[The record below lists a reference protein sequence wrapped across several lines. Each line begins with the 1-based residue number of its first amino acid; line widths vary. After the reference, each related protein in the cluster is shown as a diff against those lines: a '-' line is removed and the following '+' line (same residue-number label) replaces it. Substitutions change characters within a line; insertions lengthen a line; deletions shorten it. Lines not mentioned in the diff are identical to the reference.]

1 MGQLTQLNLTP
12 HPVLLDGQRTV
23 FGELHQGESL
33 YAFLARNMD
42 GLDGQQWHVSIDG
55 DDVPRHLWHHE
66 RPQDGQLIEVRG
78 ALGNN
83 VLQLVALA
91 ALTYFTFGA
100 GATWAGALG
109 ATGFGA
115 SAVYGA
121 TFMAGSML
129 INKVLG
135 PKVPSLGGQTQDSVY
150 SIGAARNTARPN
162 EPFGLVFGE
171 VRSTPDYI
179 AAPYTYYMG
188 NDQYVAMTLT
198 PGLNCQQIGELYN
211 GDTLLSSFEGVDVWY
226 SGFPGLPDQDIP
238 LYGNA
243 DTLDGGALEDA
254 NVWVERTT
262 SLGTL
267 SVMLNYSYVLF
278 DTHTSGKPK
287 DNQEDITAQ
296 YRPTGST
303 EWLALANT
311 HVVSKVQTEQ
321 RKTVEFTFP
330 QGVGQYDIRV
340 KRNGNDTDGKGAQI
354 QMSWTTLNSIQP
366 DTGDYTGI
374 PRIGLRIKAT
384 GQLNGYPEEIR
395 GVVKAEPIQV
405 WTTGGWVTATTR
417 DEGLSNP
424 GAQLLSYARGL
435 YIQTAE
441 GPVRYSGLGLT
452 DDMIDLDA
460 LKAFTLHCAANGFSY
475 DYIIKDAK
483 SHDEVCNT
491 IALAGMGQISWAG
504 GKFSVVWAADEQPIS
519 GVVNMATIKKS
530 SFQVDY
536 SLVSAADGIE
546 YSYFDRLT
554 WETKT
559 VIVRAPGVT
568 VALNPA
574 KVSGEGV
581 SDADHAAKMA
591 RYHLGQSLYQF
602 KSIGFDTDLEHL
614 TYRRMSV
621 LQLAH
626 DMTQWGYGGRLVGA
640 TRNGDT
646 VTLHLDEPVPP
657 SALGNAWIGVRVLG
671 ETVYRVLA
679 VQPFAAETNQITL
692 AEPWPSDADFP
703 GEDFPA
709 HDSIWIY
716 DFKQTPGYRVRVVNI
731 EPESDLKG
739 ARISVV
745 PESDEFWTYV
755 LTGEYTPPTQGTSLN
770 VRPVVSNVRVS
781 EQNNVQG
788 NTVYTTLSVTFDVD
802 GDMQYAAVLAQD
814 NASPTDELVEVA
826 QTQTRTASFR
836 IPGPGTYAIV
846 VRPYDRNGIVG
857 GAASIAYTTVSAQ
870 PAPIL
875 FDTFAISE
883 DPSGIRRYSWGY
895 AGDTIQ
901 SPDLLGA
908 EIRYTAGDVELPNWD
923 TMQPLGDGY
932 HTGPFESVLPSAG
945 QWTFAIRARNTS
957 GVLSPDMLILV
968 QTLQYNLAQ
977 KLEEVD
983 TAVAQ
988 EIIDRFNEDSALAD
1002 ALAAEAQ
1009 ERADALVAEA
1019 EARAADMQAA
1029 AADATAKANAARD
1042 AAIAHADVIGAQ
1054 VADITGA
1061 DEWATGVT
1069 YPAGDL
1075 VKRNGTLYRALRET
1089 TSDAPESSTS
1099 DWEAIGNYSSLGEA
1113 VAASI
1118 DMGNTNTSTIASES
1132 TRLNSVTARMPSGT
1146 GTLATSASVSDE
1158 VSARTGADNALGSRT
1173 GVIEARLPTGTD
1185 KLANEARVVTAEN
1198 ASVSRDNALSSRVTT
1213 VEARM
1218 PAGTGGLATSAS
1230 VTDLTTA
1237 TTNADTA
1244 LSDRI
1249 TTANSRIDGKADSSA
1264 VNSLTTR
1271 VTAAEGV
1278 NTSQGTAITQVQAAL
1293 TPGDNLI
1300 QTDDFTDTQGLWQ
1313 TSAYRELPT
1322 TGEAVQG
1329 TNTYKGTALVLAPAT
1344 GAYETRY
1351 TPASPGEVIDV
1362 SANIYNTASASG
1374 TLGIHARKA
1383 DGSDDFL
1390 MPTAPAPDAWRKLE
1404 TSITLPAGTVSI
1416 RPLFN
1421 NPASDNYALMTRP
1434 VFRRRSVSESALS
1447 LATQSLDSRVT
1458 SAEGT
1463 ITSQGSSITSLQNS
1477 VSTKADSSA
1486 LNALG
1491 SRVTTAEGTISSQG
1505 SNITALQNSVANK
1518 AESSAVSAL
1527 DSRVTSTENT
1537 NTSQGSSITSLQN
1550 SVANKAETSALNSL
1564 SSTVTQQGNT
1574 ITSQGNAITQVKSSI
1589 APNANVISNSGVESD
1604 LTDWQLGWD
1613 SASVGS
1619 TLVRDRNGFAYPYG
1633 SHNLSVIW
1641 PANSVAAGTNA
1652 YLLINST
1659 KKTPTLGISR
1669 VCVQTIYA
1677 LTEGSMTFGVD
1688 FFDSSGAFI
1697 SGPNATVGS
1706 TGAGW
1711 ATVFRFYA
1719 VPANAVTMR
1728 AWFRGF
1734 VNTASS
1740 SVRTFWI
1747 AHPMLSA
1754 ATPDQAEA
1762 PIYAPGALGIDTKYA
1777 SVTQSLTTRA
1787 TNSENNIASVLAQ
1800 YFLSVQ
1806 AGNLIGGMKIGN
1818 NGSVVDFAVLANIFR
1833 IVDPSNAANLLSYV
1847 NGNLTVSGIV
1857 EGSLLKSS
1865 ALELG
1870 STRIHV
1876 GSGRLAPF
1884 TINDSAFNLLASNA
1898 VASQTVTVSG
1908 FVGPANGS
1916 GYNAKRFS
1924 RQKMDVYL
1932 KVLIAADDGDETLA
1946 IEVQYDGGGW
1956 TAIQSYPFDG
1966 NNRTT
1971 IQIALRY
1978 TTNDSWSTVAFRAR
1992 TSQVHTNM
2000 LSLEMEVNNT
2010 NESGNAA
2017 GSNSGLNS
2025 SGGAGGSAPPA
2036 NGGGGTEFCVDYE
2049 TTVLPD
2055 GRYVRDL
2062 QVGDLVE
2069 CVDVMTGERSL
2080 VPLRAMGI
2088 GTEGCY
2094 AVRTAHGEVI
2104 QSRST
2109 PMDMRDGSVKRTT
2122 ELQGRELLTHA
2133 NGWEVA
2139 SIEYLGERK
2148 VCKPDFGNRM
2158 FFAGTSAVRTIA
2170 THNIVQKP

>member
-23 FGELHQGESL
+23 FGELRQGESL

-42 GLDGQQWHVSIDG
+42 GLDGKQWHVSIG
-55 DDVPRHLWHHE
+55 GYDVPRHLWHHV
-66 RPQDGQLIEVRG
+66 RPKDGQLIEVRG

-129 INKVLG
+129 INSVLG
-135 PKVPSLGGQTQDSVY
+135 PKLQSVGTQSQDSVY

-211 GDTLLSSFEGVDVWY
+211 GDTLLSSFEGVEVWY
-226 SGFPGLPDQDIP
+226 SGFPGMPQQDIP

-243 DTLDGGALEDA
+243 DTIDGGALDDA

-262 SLGTL
+262 SPGTM

-287 DNQEDITAQ
+287 NNQEDITAQ

-340 KRNGNDTDGKGAQI
+340 KRNGNDTDGKGAHI

-384 GQLNGYPEEIR
+384 GQLNGYPDEIR
-395 GVVKAEPIQV
+395 GVVKAEPIPV

-452 DDMIDLDA
+452 DDMIDMDA
-460 LKAFTLHCAANGFSY
+460 LKAFMLHCTANGFTY
-475 DYIIKDAK
+475 DYIVKDAK
-483 SHDEVCNT
+483 SHDEICNT

-626 DMTQWGYGGRLVGA
+626 DMTQWGYGGRLVGG

-646 VTLHLDEPVPP
+646 VTLQLDEPVPP
-657 SALGNAWIGVRVLG
+657 PASGNAWIGVRVLG

-716 DFKQTPGYRVRVVNI
+716 DFKQTPGYRARVVNI

-908 EIRYTAGDVELPNWD
+908 EIRYTAGDVALPNWD
-923 TMQPLGDGY
+923 NMQPLGDGY

-988 EIIDRFNEDSALAD
+988 EIIDRFNADAAAAD

-1009 ERADALVAEA
+1009 ARADALVALA
-1019 EARAADMQAA
+1019 EQA

-1061 DEWATGVT
+1061 DEWAAGVT

-1118 DMGNTNTSTIASES
+1118 DMGNTNTSAIAAES

-1146 GTLATSASVSDE
+1146 GTLATQASVNDE
-1158 VSARTGADNALGSRT
+1158 VSARTSADSAQ
-1173 GVIEARLPTGTD
+1173 
-1185 KLANEARVVTAEN
+1185 
-1198 ASVSRDNALSSRVTT
+1198 SSRIGV

-1218 PAGTGGLATSAS
+1218 PAGNGTLATSAS
-1230 VTDLTTA
+1230 IIDESTARAQADNAQAERVNALVARTPSGSGNLLKNAGMEANADEWHQVWDGGGGVIGAYDLAAPEWRPIGRHTFGITRPGAVANATALWEGDKIPVKPATRYIMSAYIAAQRCVNAAGVRAYGASINDRGVSLGSQNNPPAAGGMDINLWYRSALVFTTDSETFLIAPVFATGMGGAMASPAEVSDPYSWITMLMLEEATTDQTVPSAWQPGPAGLDEKYASVTTA
-1237 TTNADTA
+1237 QAARLSTVEGLTEANAQSITAANAAISGKASVETVNA
-1244 LSDRI
+1244 LS
-1249 TTANSRIDGKADSSA
+1249 
-1264 VNSLTTR
+1264 
-1271 VTAAEGV
+1271 
-1278 NTSQGTAITQVQAAL
+1278 
-1293 TPGDNLI
+1293 
-1300 QTDDFTDTQGLWQ
+1300 
-1313 TSAYRELPT
+1313 
-1322 TGEAVQG
+1322 
-1329 TNTYKGTALVLAPAT
+1329 
-1344 GAYETRY
+1344 
-1351 TPASPGEVIDV
+1351 
-1362 SANIYNTASASG
+1362 
-1374 TLGIHARKA
+1374 
-1383 DGSDDFL
+1383 
-1390 MPTAPAPDAWRKLE
+1390 
-1404 TSITLPAGTVSI
+1404 GTVTQQG
-1416 RPLFN
+1416 
-1421 NPASDNYALMTRP
+1421 DT
-1434 VFRRRSVSESALS
+1434 LS
-1447 LATQSLDSRVT
+1447 SHGGQ
-1458 SAEGT
+1458 
-1463 ITSQGSSITSLQNS
+1463 ITSLQND
-1477 VSTKADSSA
+1477 VAGKAA
-1486 LNALG
+1486 
-1491 SRVTTAEGTISSQG
+1491 
-1505 SNITALQNSVANK
+1505 
-1518 AESSAVSAL
+1518 SSAVNAL
-1527 DSRVTSTENT
+1527 DSRVTIVEGV

-1550 SVANKAETSALNSL
+1550 SVANKAESSAVSALESRVTSAENTNTSQGNSITSLQNSVADKADSSALSAL
-1564 SSTVTQQGNT
+1564 SSTVTQQGDT
-1574 ITSQGNAITQVKSSI
+1574 LTSQGTAITQVKSQLGSGGNLLG
-1589 APNANVISNSGVESD
+1589 NAGLEVDLAYYGVEVDNWGSVTFVRD
-1604 LTDWQLGWD
+1604 LVAPDYLPVYMHTLGWTRTGQPGGLYAVRT
-1613 SASVGS
+1613 SHYAVEPGKKYIASVWMAHQRAGNVGAL
-1619 TLVRDRNGFAYPYG
+1619 LVWVDADG
-1633 SHNLSVIW
+1633 
-1641 PANSVAAGTNA
+1641 NA
-1652 YLLINST
+1652 I
-1659 KKTPTLGISR
+1659 
-1669 VCVQTIYA
+1669 
-1677 LTEGSMTFGVD
+1677 
-1688 FFDSSGAFI
+1688 
-1697 SGPNATVGS
+1697 
-1706 TGAGW
+1706 
-1711 ATVFRFYA
+1711 
-1719 VPANAVTMR
+1719 
-1728 AWFRGF
+1728 
-1734 VNTASS
+1734 S
-1740 SVRTFWI
+1740 SVGTPYVPSQFTGGNSLASFFRCATPPVVAPSNARRAYIRFFSDNPTAADPYVWVCR
-1747 AHPMLSA
+1747 PMLEEATTDQTMPSPWQPGSA
-1754 ATPDQAEA
+1754 R
-1762 PIYAPGALGIDTKYA
+1762 IDEKYA
-1777 SVTQSLTTRA
+1777 AVTQSLTTRA

-1818 NGSVVDFAVLANIFR
+1818 NGSVVDFAILANIFR
-1833 IVDPSNAANLLSYV
+1833 IVDPSNSANLLSYV

-1992 TSQVHTNM
+1992 TSQAHTNM

-2017 GSNSGLNS
+2017 GSSSGLNS

-2069 CVDVMTGERSL
+2069 CVDVLTGERSL
-2080 VPLRAMGI
+2080 VPLRAMGF

-2133 NGWEVA
+2133 HGWEVA

-2158 FFAGTSAVRTIA
+2158 FFAGTSAASTIA

>member
-1 MGQLTQLNLTP
+1 VGQLTQFNFTP
-12 HPVLLDGQRTV
+12 HPVLLDGQRIV
-23 FGELHQGESL
+23 HCQLLPGESL
-33 YAFLARNMD
+33 YAFLQRHVER
-42 GLDGQQWHVSIDG
+42 LDGQQWHVSIG
-55 DDVPRHLWHHE
+55 GHDVQRHLWHNV
-66 RPQDGQLIEVRG
+66 RPKDGQVIELRG
-78 ALGNN
+78 ALGDN
-83 VLQLVALA
+83 VLQLVAIAVLS
-91 ALTYFTFGA
+91 YFTLGA
-100 GATWAGALG
+100 GSAWIGTTFGVSAGV
-109 ATGFGA
+109 A
-115 SAVYGA
+115 SAIGA
-121 TFMAGSML
+121 GLFIAGSML
-129 INKVLG
+129 INSVLG
-135 PKVPSLGGQTQDSVY
+135 PKIPNIGRQEQDSVY

-162 EPFGLVFGE
+162 EPFGIVFGE

-179 AAPYTYYMG
+179 SAPYTYYMG
-188 NDQYVAMTLT
+188 NDQYVVMTMT
-198 PGLNCQQIGELYN
+198 PGLNCQQIGDLYN
-211 GDTLLSSFEGVDVWY
+211 GDTLLSSFDGVDVWY
-226 SGFPGLPDQDIP
+226 SGFPGMPEQAIP
-238 LYGNA
+238 LYSNV
-243 DTLDGGALEDA
+243 DTTDGGALDDA

-262 SLGTL
+262 SLGTM

-278 DTHTSGKPK
+278 DTTTKGKPK
-287 DNQEDITAQ
+287 NNQEDITAQ

-303 EWLALANT
+303 TWLALATT
-311 HVVSKVQTEQ
+311 HVVSKEQTEQ

-330 QGVGQYDIRV
+330 SVGQYDIRV
-340 KRNGNDTDGKGAQI
+340 KRNGNDTDGKGAHI
-354 QMSWTTLNSIQP
+354 QMSWTTLNSVQP
-366 DTGDYTGI
+366 DTTDYTGI

-384 GQLNGYPEEIR
+384 GQLNGYPDEIR
-395 GVVKAEPIQV
+395 GVVKSEPIDV
-405 WTTGGWVTATTR
+405 WTTAGWVTATER
-417 DEGLSNP
+417 SQGLSNP
-424 GAQLLSYARGL
+424 GAQLLAYARGL
-435 YIQTAE
+435 YMQTSA
-441 GPVRYSGLGLT
+441 GQVRYSGLGLT
-452 DDMIDLDA
+452 DDMIDMDA
-460 LKAFTLHCAANGFSY
+460 LKAFMLHCTANGFTY
-475 DYIIKDAK
+475 DYIVKDAK
-483 SHDEVCNT
+483 SHDDVCNT

-504 GKFSVVWAADEQPIS
+504 GKFSVVWAADDQPIS
-519 GVVNMATIKKS
+519 GVVNMATIKKA
-530 SFQVDY
+530 SFNVDY

-602 KSIGFDTDLEHL
+602 KSIGFNTDLEHL

-640 TRNGDT
+640 TINAGT
-646 VTLHLDEPVPP
+646 VTLQLDEPVPP
-657 SALGNAWIGVRVLG
+657 PASGNAWIGVRVLG

-802 GDMQYAAVLAQD
+802 GDMQYAAVLTQD

-857 GAASIAYTTVSAQ
+857 GAASIVYTTVNAQ

-908 EIRYTAGDVELPNWD
+908 EIRYTAGDVALPNWD

-988 EIIDRFNEDSALAD
+988 EIIDRFNADAAAAD

-1009 ERADALVAEA
+1009 ARADALVALA
-1019 EARAADMQAA
+1019 EQA

-1075 VKRNGTLYRALRET
+1075 VKRNGTLYRALQET
-1089 TSDAPESSTS
+1089 TDNPPESSPTY
-1099 DWEAIGNYSSLGEA
+1099 WEAIGNYSSLGEA

-1118 DMGNTNTSTIASES
+1118 DMGNTNASDIETES
-1132 TRLNSVTARMPSGT
+1132 TRLDGVVARMPTGT
-1146 GTLATSASVSDE
+1146 GTLATSASVTQEATTRANAD
-1158 VSARTGADNALGSRT
+1158 SALSSRT

-1185 KLANEARVVTAEN
+1185 TLANEARVVTAEN
-1198 ASVSRDNALSSRVTT
+1198 ASVSRDDAISSRVTV

-1218 PAGTGGLATSAS
+1218 PAGTGQLATSAS
-1230 VTDLTTA
+1230 VTDLQTSTA
-1237 TTNADTA
+1237 NADSA
-1244 LSDRI
+1244 LSSQI
-1249 TTANSRIDGKADSSA
+1249 TAANSRIDGKADSSA
-1264 VNSLTTR
+1264 LN
-1271 VTAAEGV
+1271 
-1278 NTSQGTAITQVQAAL
+1278 
-1293 TPGDNLI
+1293 
-1300 QTDDFTDTQGLWQ
+1300 
-1313 TSAYRELPT
+1313 
-1322 TGEAVQG
+1322 
-1329 TNTYKGTALVLAPAT
+1329 
-1344 GAYETRY
+1344 
-1351 TPASPGEVIDV
+1351 
-1362 SANIYNTASASG
+1362 
-1374 TLGIHARKA
+1374 
-1383 DGSDDFL
+1383 
-1390 MPTAPAPDAWRKLE
+1390 
-1404 TSITLPAGTVSI
+1404 
-1416 RPLFN
+1416 
-1421 NPASDNYALMTRP
+1421 
-1434 VFRRRSVSESALS
+1434 ALS
-1447 LATQSLDSRVT
+1447 STVTQQ
-1458 SAEGT
+1458 GNT
-1463 ITSQGSSITSLQNS
+1463 ITSQGNAITQVKSSIAPNANVISNSGVEADLTDWELGWDSANVRSTLVRDRNGPAYPRGSHNLSVNWPANSVAAGSNAFLVINSTRKTPTFGISRVCLQTIYNLAEGSMAFGVDFFDSSGAFISGPNETVGSTGAGWTTVFRFYAVPENAATMRAWFRGHVTTASSSERVLWIAHPMLSAATADQTVPPAYSPGMIGIDGKYASATQSLNTRVTTVEGTVTSQSSSITSLQNT
-1477 VSTKADSSA
+1477 VANKADSS
-1486 LNALG
+1486 
-1491 SRVTTAEGTISSQG
+1491 V
-1505 SNITALQNSVANK
+1505 
-1518 AESSAVSAL
+1518 VSAL
-1527 DSRVTSTENT
+1527 DSRVTSAENT
-1537 NTSQGSSITSLQN
+1537 NTSQSSSITSLQN
-1550 SVANKAETSALNSL
+1550 TVANKADSSALNAL

-1604 LTDWQLGWD
+1604 LTDWELGWD
-1613 SASVGS
+1613 SANVGS

-1641 PANSVAAGTNA
+1641 PANSVAAGANA

-1659 KKTPTLGISR
+1659 KKTPTFGISR
-1669 VCVQTIYA
+1669 VCIQTIYA
-1677 LTEGSMTFGVD
+1677 LTEGSMGFGVD

-1697 SGPNATVGS
+1697 SGPNETVGS
-1706 TGAGW
+1706 TGVDW
-1711 ATVFRFYA
+1711 TTVFRFFA
-1719 VPANAVTMR
+1719 VPANAATMR

-1740 SVRTFWI
+1740 SVRTFLI

-1754 ATPDQAEA
+1754 ATQDQTVA
-1762 PIYAPGALGIDTKYA
+1762 PVYSPGALGLDSKYA

-1818 NGSVVDFAVLANIFR
+1818 NGSVVDFAILANIFR
-1833 IVDPSNAANLLSYV
+1833 IVDPSNSANLLSYI

-1865 ALELG
+1865 AMELG
-1870 STRIHV
+1870 STRIHT

-1898 VASQTVTVSG
+1898 VSSQTVTVSG

-1924 RQKMDVYL
+1924 RQRMDVYL
-1932 KVLIAADDGDETLA
+1932 KTLIAADDGNEELY

-1956 TAIQSYPFDG
+1956 STIQSYPFDG

-1971 IQIALRY
+1971 IQISIRY
-1978 TTNDSWSTVAFRAR
+1978 TTLDSWSTVAFRAR
-1992 TSQVHTNM
+1992 TTLAHTNM
-2000 LSLEMEVNNT
+2000 LSLDVEINNT

-2017 GSNSGLNS
+2017 GSKSGLNA
-2025 SGGAGGSAPPA
+2025 GEGAGGTPPPP
-2036 NGGGGTEFCVDYE
+2036 GGGDFCVDYE

-2062 QVGDLVE
+2062 QAGDIVE
-2069 CVDVMTGERSL
+2069 CVNVVTGDRAM
-2080 VPLRAMGI
+2080 VPLRAMNFGF
-2088 GTEGCY
+2088 EDCY
-2094 AVRTAHGEVI
+2094 TVRTEHGEVI
-2104 QSRST
+2104 QSRTT
-2109 PMDMRDGSVKRTT
+2109 PMDMRDGSIKCTP
-2122 ELQGRELLTHA
+2122 ELQGQELLTHDH
-2133 NGWEVA
+2133 GWEVA
-2139 SIEYLGERK
+2139 DIEYLGERK
-2148 VCKPDFGNRM
+2148 VCKPDFGDRM
-2158 FFAGTSAVRTIA
+2158 FFAGTHADRTIA
-2170 THNIVQKP
+2170 THNIQYKP